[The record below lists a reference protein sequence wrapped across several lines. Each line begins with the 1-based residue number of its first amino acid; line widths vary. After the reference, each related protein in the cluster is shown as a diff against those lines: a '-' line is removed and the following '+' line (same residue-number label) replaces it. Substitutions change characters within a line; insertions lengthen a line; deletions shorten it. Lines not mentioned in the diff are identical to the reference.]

1 MTQITFRQVGNHF
14 IAVFTGHANANR
26 ENGND
31 LVCAGIS
38 TLAQM
43 LVQSA
48 CEALERGHLSK
59 IITLK
64 QDPRDGAVS
73 LEVLATDEGFPHVL
87 GLFSAAASGSALLAD
102 KYPDNVTLGRDFK
115 AYQVQCN

>member
-1 MTQITFRQVGNHF
+1 MTQIKFRQAGNHF
-14 IAVFTGHANANR
+14 TAVFTGHANAKRVNDS
-26 ENGND
+26 D

-73 LEVLATDEGFPHVL
+73 LEVLATDDGFPHVL
-87 GLFSAAASGSALLAD
+87 GMFSAAASGSALLAE
-102 KYPDNVTLGRDFK
+102 KYPENVSLGRDFQ
-115 AYQVQCN
+115 AYSLQS